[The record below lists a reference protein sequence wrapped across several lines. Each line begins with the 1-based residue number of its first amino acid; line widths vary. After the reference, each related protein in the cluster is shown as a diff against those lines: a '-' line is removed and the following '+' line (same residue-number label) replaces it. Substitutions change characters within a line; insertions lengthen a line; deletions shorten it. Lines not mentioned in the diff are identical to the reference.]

1 MQKKDFKLEN
11 SIYDEAML
19 KIAIKDFEWFDIK
32 YSKSVLTIFWNSTE
46 EIEEI
51 FNELMNYTLWIQN
64 ETI

>member
-11 SIYDEAML
+11 KIYDEDIL
-19 KIAIKDFEWFDIK
+19 KIAIKDFEWFEIK
-32 YSKSVLTIFWNSTE
+32 YSKSILTISWNSNE
-46 EIEEI
+46 EIEQI